1 MSRYLNVLGGQ
12 TVDLDVPPPQKRSVA
27 GLGCAGCPSNIRKVK
42 KIKGLTRIT
51 GRRIFVWAQCP
62 GQQENDKGLELVGPA
77 GRLLWEELEEAGV
90 SRDDC
95 DVQNV
100 VRCWP
105 VTTDSGKLQS
115 RDPSKDELKCC
126 SIFTDRALELN
137 KGKAKLHLVFG
148 QIAAKQLLGR
158 EYKKDR
164 PVFWSTKLQAR
175 VACLDHPSYFLRGAP
190 RYRWQSFRQRLR
202 AALQFLELA
211 RKQYSYLE
219 AQDYRLIKR
228 SANVRKILRRAKASG
243 VRISID
249 IEDGIVDTETGQA
262 AEEGVRVILVLGL
275 SWEEGVSWVI
285 VLDHPENVKASRKE
299 KRKVLALLKLFLE
312 DPTIEKT
319 FHHGSSDVMRLREVF
334 GIKVKGYHFDTNY
347 STYFQWPAQQKY
359 GLDEHSRVR
368 VVQFANYKQ
377 IVLPH
382 LDPEYP
388 NYATIPLSTMRL
400 YNGGDC
406 DLSKRLEVITQEQ
419 AGPLLRMY
427 TKVAFLLD
435 DMQTRGPFLDK
446 DYLKKCTKIIPVRLE
461 RADEELKVIAGD
473 PDFNP
478 ASTQQVAKV
487 MYDRLKIPLSATDRR
502 GNSIRSTDKEI
513 LKLYTQRFKRKR
525 RGRFC
530 QLVLDRRRFS
540 RMVGTYMDNY
550 EESAKMND
558 GMVLTKWWL
567 TGTRTGRLASGGGG
581 AGFVNMQ
588 NLHGDPLLK
597 NLLVSD
603 LKWRLVTK
611 QWSWIKQHLNLVL
624 PLIVFL
630 CLDYSQMELRVL
642 AEMSGDPELIRL
654 FQAGYDIHS
663 AVGSELTGIPRDV
676 LRNDEKKR
684 TEIKSLHFGI
694 IYGMSKKSLHH
705 KLVSEGV
712 KISRGESDDLYN
724 KYFRKYKRV
733 REFIESCR
741 EFVAENGYTET
752 LFGFQ
757 RPVSTDSSE
766 SQGGSFWGNVAIN
779 SPIQGTAHQL
789 LLCGMATL
797 SQHPVRYNRLSAPVM
812 EVHDSLVFYNQVQDI
827 AEAFKQGRHLMVD
840 AVPEYVARVFKKKLH
855 VPFAVEAKIGFRYGV
870 MTKYSE
876 RPEPVSFLKQWRKT
890 NRSVEEKINQE
901 WQLVTE

>member
-1 MSRYLNVLGGQ
+1 MSKYLNVLGGK
-12 TVDLDVPPPQKRSVA
+12 TVDLTKPPPQKKSVA
-27 GLGCAGCPSNIRKVK
+27 GLGCVNCPSNANRVK
-42 KIKGLTRIT
+42 KIKGLTRIK

-62 GQQENDKGLELVGPA
+62 GGKENDKGLELVGPA
-77 GRLLWEELEEAGV
+77 GKLLWEELEEVGV
-90 SRDDC
+90 MREDC

-105 VTTDSGKLQS
+105 IVKDASGTKQS

-126 SIFTDRALELN
+126 SIFNDRALKLN
-137 KGKAKLHLVFG
+137 RGKAKLHLVFG
-148 QIAAKQLLGR
+148 QVAAKQLLGR

-164 PVFWSTKLQAR
+164 PVFWSTRLQAR

-190 RYRWQSFRQRLR
+190 SYRWQSFRQRLR

-219 AQDYRLIKR
+219 AQDYKLIRR
-228 SANVRKILRRAKASG
+228 SANVRKVLRRAKASG
-243 VRISID
+243 ERISVD
-249 IEDGIVDTETGQA
+249 IEDGIVDTETGLP
-262 AEEGVRVILVLGL
+262 AEEGVHVILVLGL
-275 SWEEGVSWVI
+275 SWEEGVARII
-285 VLDHPENVKASRKE
+285 VLDHPENIKASRKE
-299 KRKVLALLKLFLE
+299 KRKVVALLKEFLE

-319 FHHGSSDVMRLREVF
+319 FHHGSSDVVRLLETL
-334 GIKVKGYHFDTNY
+334 GIRVKGYSFDTNY
-347 STYFQWPAQQKY
+347 STYFEWPAQKKY

-377 IVLPH
+377 MVTPY

-388 NYATIPLSTMRL
+388 NFATIPLSVMRL

-406 DLSKRLEVITQEQ
+406 DLTKRLERITQNQ
-419 AGPLLRMY
+419 DGPLLRMY
-427 TKVAFLLD
+427 TRVAFLLD

-446 DYLKKCTKIIPVRLE
+446 EYLKKCNKIIPVRLE
-461 RADEELKVIAGD
+461 RADEELKVIAGSSE
-473 PDFNP
+473 FNP
-478 ASTQQVAKV
+478 ASPPQVAKV
-487 MYDRLKIPLSATDRR
+487 MYDKLKLPLTTTDRR
-502 GNSIRSTDKEI
+502 GNFVRSTDKDV
-513 LKLYTQRFKRKR
+513 LKLFAERFKRKR

-550 EESAKMND
+550 EESAKVND

-581 AGFVNMQ
+581 KGYVNMQ

-597 NLLVSD
+597 NLLISD

-611 QWSWIKQHLNLVL
+611 QWSWIKHHLNLIM
-624 PLIVFL
+624 PLVVFL

-642 AEMSGDPELIRL
+642 AEMSGDKELIRL

-663 AVGSELTGIPRDV
+663 AVGSELTGIPKDV
-676 LRNDEKKR
+676 LREDEKKR

-694 IYGMSKKSLHH
+694 IYGMSKKSLYQ

-712 KISRGESDDLYN
+712 KISRAESDELYD
-724 KYFRKYKRV
+724 KYFRKYRRV
-733 REFIESCR
+733 KQFIESCR
-741 EFVAENGYTET
+741 EFVADNGYTET
-752 LFGFQ
+752 MFGFQ
-757 RPVSTDSSE
+757 RPVTTDPSE
-766 SQGGSFWGNVAIN
+766 GEGGSVWGNIAIN

-789 LLCGMATL
+789 LLCGMASL
-797 SQHPVRYNRLSAPVM
+797 AQHPVRYNKLDKPVM
-812 EVHDSLVFYNQVQDI
+812 EVHDSLIFYNQLQDMV
-827 AEAFKQGRHLMVD
+827 EAFDQGRRLMVK
-840 AVPEYVARVFKKKLH
+840 AVPEYVQRVFKKKLH
-855 VPFAVEAKIGFRYGV
+855 VPFEVEAKIGFRYGV
-870 MTKYSE
+870 MVKHTTQPK
-876 RPEPVSFLKQWRKT
+876 PVSFLKGWRKL

-901 WQLVTE
+901 WQLAA